1 MPSIGLIN
9 NSILYTLSHIWFGV
23 LVAVLFAIVCLDMQ
37 RLRKLNV
44 VDVFVMEI
52 ENVSVD
58 IYIYSSMVG
67 S

>member
-1 MPSIGLIN
+1 MPSIGLTN
-9 NSILYTLSHIWFGV
+9 NSIMYSLSHIWFGV

-44 VDVFVMEI
+44 VDVFEIEI

-58 IYIYSSMVG
+58 IYIVVW
-67 S
+67 